1 MKAPL
6 FSVEEIFSK
15 ALKQNLKADL
25 NELHKITFLIMVQK
39 RQKYY
44 EAKVDKF
51 LEKQDLDEE
60 IRNKLQKAILKPV
73 KVENI
78 EYSNFME
85 EVSRRISQVF
95 QVVSGNLAERVV
107 ERDLNLTGLIKN
119 HHYTKRK
126 GRTDFTV
133 YYPEIK
139 NQKHIHRIEV
149 KNVKLRERAT
159 RGLAFDGDSLI
170 GFFNEPSEFTTS
182 NIDIID
188 SQCKKTGG
196 YCYIPPSTLKI
207 IKNKVKGKRFK
218 SNTKFASDMKKFVKT
233 GII

>member
-1 MKAPL
+1 MKNSL
-6 FSVEEIFSK
+6 FTVEEIFNE
-15 ALKQNLKADL
+15 ALKQNPKANL
-25 NELHKITFLIMVQK
+25 NELHKITFLIMIEK

-44 EAKVDKF
+44 QAKVEAF
-51 LEKQDLDEE
+51 LEKQGLDKE
-60 IRNKLQKAILKPV
+60 IKDKLKKAMLQPV
-73 KVENI
+73 KVKDI

-85 EVSRRISQVF
+85 EASRRISQVF

-107 ERDLNLTGLIKN
+107 ERELNLAGLIKN
-119 HHYTKRK
+119 YHYTKRK
-126 GRTDFTV
+126 GGTDFII
-133 YYPEIK
+133 YHPQIK
-139 NQKHIHRIEV
+139 NQKYIHRIEV

-170 GFFNEPSEFTTS
+170 GFFNDPSEFTTN
-182 NIDIID
+182 NINIID

-196 YCYIPPSTLKI
+196 YCYIPPSTLEV

-218 SNTKFASDMKKFVKT
+218 PNTKFAFDMRKFVKT